1 VSALRDTYST
11 VLRIPDLSSML
22 LLSEARP
29 EMQIM
34 LLKDAGAFNEKNRR
48 RRRAKLDILKLI

>member
-1 VSALRDTYST
+1 
-11 VLRIPDLSSML
+11 ML

-34 LLKDAGAFNEKNRR
+34 LLKDAGAFNKKNR